1 MAVVIVGGQPRTDAR
16 LIDLL
21 EDAGEEW
28 GPMGVALAAAS
39 LTSTE
44 SLIRRLLPSGSVVIT
59 PEVASQPGVR
69 QLIERMEETVTADN
83 NFFLEQQARVS
94 SQRAASRPDTSL
106 TSNVAEDF
114 LPVDSARDRLDRID
128 AADREQRLDP
138 QERFE
143 HMGHVRE
150 GQSVEAHV
158 SESIDVPLTDEAY
171 VNPEIAAGIED
182 SMDFVELD
190 KRGDDGD
197 DESVGKTD
205 GSVGQVESEYLDDIQ
220 PMNARP
226 PRSFILTYVHGESV
240 RVVAHVHHN
249 YGGMSEFTFYD
260 KDNIGRVVLAIQT
273 VFIGKLQEEY
283 QQEPVIQEVA
293 QAAAE
298 AAEAS
303 A

>member
-1 MAVVIVGGQPRTDAR
+1 
-16 LIDLL
+16 
-21 EDAGEEW
+21 
-28 GPMGVALAAAS
+28 MGVALAAAS

-44 SLIRRLLPSGSVVIT
+44 SLIRRLLPSGSVVIA

-69 QLIERMEETVTADN
+69 LFIERMEEAVNTPYESAG
-83 NFFLEQQARVS
+83 
-94 SQRAASRPDTSL
+94 RPDTSL
-106 TSNVAEDF
+106 TSDVAGDF
-114 LPVDSARDRLDRID
+114 LAVDSARERLDRID

-182 SMDFVELD
+182 SMDFVELE

-197 DESVGKTD
+197 DESVGQT
-205 GSVGQVESEYLDDIQ
+205 ESEYLDDIQ

-273 VFIGKLQEEY
+273 SFIGKIQEEY

-293 QAAAE
+293 EAAAK